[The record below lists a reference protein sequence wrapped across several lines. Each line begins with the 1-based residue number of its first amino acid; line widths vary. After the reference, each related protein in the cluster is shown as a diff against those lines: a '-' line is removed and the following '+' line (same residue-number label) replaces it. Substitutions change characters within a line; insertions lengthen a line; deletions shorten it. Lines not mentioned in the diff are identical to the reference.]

1 MRDAIEAPTVA
12 GMRYL
17 LAPLLLLSAPAFSQS
32 TSAGRTVSVGSFDR
46 VRVEGPFE
54 VHVTI
59 GSPRATITG
68 SRGGDDVAVRVDG
81 TTLSVRKGSGGW
93 GEQPRTGRGV
103 GGSTGGGAGPIVV
116 TLSTPGLTSAS
127 VAAGGRLTIARMRGM
142 RVDVTVS
149 GNGSLSL
156 AAADTDQL
164 NATLIGTG
172 EMTLAGRAARARL
185 IGSGPGA
192 IDASALA
199 VNDLTVH
206 LDGVG
211 AIKAAARYTAQVTNS
226 GLGTVTVAGNA
237 KCRVDAAAG
246 GPVVCGKPGAGVP

>member
-1 MRDAIEAPTVA
+1 
-12 GMRYL
+12 MRYL
-17 LAPLLLLSAPAFSQS
+17 LAPLLLLSSPAFAQG
-32 TSAGRTVSVGSFDR
+32 SAASRTVSVGSFDR

-54 VHVTI
+54 VRVAI

-68 SRGGDDVAVRVDG
+68 DSRMTETVAVRVDG
-81 TTLSVRKGSGGW
+81 TTLSVRKGTGGW
-93 GEQPRTGRGV
+93 GEQPRTA
-103 GGSTGGGAGPIVV
+103 GSAPIVI

-149 GNGSLSL
+149 GNSSLSL

-172 EMTLAGRAARARL
+172 QMTLAGRAARARL
-185 IGSGPGA
+185 VTSGPGA

-199 VNDLTVH
+199 VDDLTVH

-211 AIKAAARYTAQVTNS
+211 EVKAAARYTAQVTNS
-226 GLGTVTVAGNA
+226 GLGTVTVTGNA

-246 GPVVCGKPGAGVP
+246 GPVVCGKAGATS

>member
-1 MRDAIEAPTVA
+1 
-12 GMRYL
+12 MRYL
-17 LAPLLLLSAPAFSQS
+17 LAPLLLLSSPAFAQG
-32 TSAGRTVSVGSFDR
+32 SAASRTVPVGSFDR

-54 VHVTI
+54 VRVTI
-59 GSPRATITG
+59 GSPRATITRAG
-68 SRGGDDVAVRVDG
+68 GGDDGIAVRVDG
-81 TTLSVRKGSGGW
+81 TTLSVRKGVGGW
-93 GEQPRTGRGV
+93 GEQRGSG
-103 GGSTGGGAGPIVV
+103 GGSGGGGANGGPIVV
-116 TLSTPGLTSAS
+116 TLSTPGLVAAS
-127 VAAGGRLTIARMRGM
+127 VAAGGRLTIAKMRGM

-149 GNGSLSL
+149 GNGSLAL

-185 IGSGPGA
+185 IASGPGV
-192 IDASALA
+192 IDASALV

-211 AIKAAARYTAQVTNS
+211 AINAAARYTAQVTNA
-226 GLGTVTVAGNA
+226 GLGTVSVGGTA

-246 GPVVCGKPGAGVP
+246 GPVVCGKPGAMTP

>member
-1 MRDAIEAPTVA
+1 
-12 GMRYL
+12 MRYL
-17 LAPLLLLSAPAFSQS
+17 LAASLLLSSSGFAQS
-32 TSAGRTVSVGSFDR
+32 SATSRTVSVGSFDR

-54 VHVTI
+54 VRVTI
-59 GSPRATITG
+59 GSPRATIVG
-68 SRGGDDVAVRVDG
+68 PRGDDDVTVRVDG

-93 GEQPRTGRGV
+93 GEQPRA
-103 GGSTGGGAGPIVV
+103 SGGGASPIVV
-116 TLSTPGLTSAS
+116 TLSTPGITSAS
-127 VAAGGRLTIARMRGM
+127 VAAGGRLTIAKMRGM

-164 NATLIGTG
+164 NATLIGAG
-172 EMTLAGRAARARL
+172 QMTLAGRAARARL
-185 IGSGPGA
+185 VTSGPGA

-211 AIKAAARYTAQVTNS
+211 ETKAAARYTAQVTNS
-226 GLGTVTVAGNA
+226 GLGTVTITGNA

-246 GPVVCGKPGAGVP
+246 GPVVCGKAGAGAPAP

>member
-1 MRDAIEAPTVA
+1 M

-17 LAPLLLLSAPAFSQS
+17 LAPLLLLLSSPAFAQPS
-32 TSAGRTVSVGSFDR
+32 TASRTESVGSFDR

-54 VHVTI
+54 VRVTI

-68 SRGGDDVAVRVDG
+68 DPRATQAVAVRVDG
-81 TTLSVRKGSGGW
+81 TTLSVRKGAGGW
-93 GEQPRTGRGV
+93 GEQPRGEQGR
-103 GGSTGGGAGPIVV
+103 GAGPIVV

-127 VAAGGRLTIARMRGM
+127 VAAGGRLTIAKMRGM

-149 GNGSLSL
+149 GNGSLSV

-172 EMTLAGRAARARL
+172 KMTHAGRAARARL
-185 IGSGPGA
+185 VTSGPGA
-192 IDASALA
+192 IDASGLA

-211 AIKAAARYTAQVTNS
+211 ETKAAARYTAQVTNS
-226 GLGTVTVAGNA
+226 GLGTVTVTGAA

-246 GPVVCGKPGAGVP
+246 GPVVCGKDGAPS

>member
-1 MRDAIEAPTVA
+1 
-12 GMRYL
+12 MRYL
-17 LAPLLLLSAPAFSQS
+17 LAVPLLLSSPGLAQSPAAS
-32 TSAGRTVSVGSFDR
+32 RTVSVGSFDR

-54 VHVTI
+54 VRVTI
-59 GSPRATITG
+59 GSPRATIVG
-68 SRGGDDVAVRVDG
+68 PRGGEDVTVRVDG
-81 TTLSVRKGSGGW
+81 TTLSVRKGTGGW
-93 GEQPRTGRGV
+93 GEQPR
-103 GGSTGGGAGPIVV
+103 GGGAGPIVV

-149 GNGSLSL
+149 GNGSLSV

-164 NATLIGTG
+164 NATVIGTG
-172 EMTLAGRAARARL
+172 QMTLAGHAARARL
-185 IGSGPGA
+185 VTSGPGA
-192 IDASALA
+192 IDASELA

-211 AIKAAARYTAQVTNS
+211 ETRAAARYTAQVTNS
-226 GLGTVTVAGNA
+226 GLGTVTITGNA

-246 GPVVCGKPGAGVP
+246 GPVVCGKTAVGVSAP

>member
-1 MRDAIEAPTVA
+1 
-12 GMRYL
+12 MRYV
-17 LAPLLLLSAPAFSQS
+17 LAASLLLSSPAFAQS
-32 TSAGRTVSVGSFDR
+32 SATSRTVSVGSFDR

-54 VHVTI
+54 VRVTI

-68 SRGGDDVAVRVDG
+68 PRGADDVTVRVDG
-81 TTLSVRKGSGGW
+81 TTLSVRKGTDGW
-93 GEQPRTGRGV
+93 GEQPR
-103 GGSTGGGAGPIVV
+103 SGGAGPTVV
-116 TLSTPGLTSAS
+116 TLSTPELTSAS
-127 VAAGGRLTIARMRGM
+127 VAAGGRLTIAKMRGM

-149 GNGSLSL
+149 GNGSLAL

-172 EMTLAGRAARARL
+172 QMTLAGRAARARL
-185 IGSGPGA
+185 VTSGPGA
-192 IDASALA
+192 IDASGLA

-211 AIKAAARYTAQVTNS
+211 ETKAAARYTAQVTNS
-226 GLGTVTVAGNA
+226 GLGTVTITGNA

-246 GPVVCGKPGAGVP
+246 GPVVCGKPAAGVSAP

>member
-1 MRDAIEAPTVA
+1 MPGSLRDSREASTVA

-17 LAPLLLLSAPAFSQS
+17 FAPLLLLCSPALSQASAQS
-32 TSAGRTVSVGSFDR
+32 RTVSVGSFDR
-46 VRVEGPFE
+46 IRVEGPFE
-54 VHVTI
+54 VRVTI

-68 SRGGDDVAVRVDG
+68 PRSSDDVAVRVDG
-81 TTLSVRKGSGGW
+81 TTLSVRKGTGGW
-93 GEQPRTGRGV
+93 GEQPRGRGI
-103 GGSTGGGAGPIVV
+103 GGGGGPIVV

-127 VAAGGRLTIARMRGM
+127 VSAGGRMTIARMRGM

-149 GNGSLSL
+149 GNGSLAL

-172 EMTLAGRAARARL
+172 QMTLAGRAARARL
-185 IGSGPGA
+185 ITSGPGL

-211 AIKAAARYTAQVTNS
+211 ETKAAARYTAQVTNG
-226 GLGTVTVAGNA
+226 GLGTVTITGPA
-237 KCRVDAAAG
+237 KCQVDAAAG
-246 GPVVCGKPGAGVP
+246 GPVVCGKPGAMAP

>member
-1 MRDAIEAPTVA
+1 
-12 GMRYL
+12 MRYL
-17 LAPLLLLSAPAFSQS
+17 FAPLLLLSLPAVSQA
-32 TSAGRTVSVGSFDR
+32 SAQSRTVSVGSFDR
-46 VRVEGPFE
+46 IRVEGPFE
-54 VHVTI
+54 VRVTI
-59 GSPRATITG
+59 GSPRATIT
-68 SRGGDDVAVRVDG
+68 RGGGARGEDGVAVRVDG
-81 TTLSVRKGSGGW
+81 TTLSVRKGTGGW
-93 GEQPRTGRGV
+93 GEQPRAGATGS
-103 GGSTGGGAGPIVV
+103 GSGPIVV

-127 VAAGGRLTIARMRGM
+127 VSAGGRMTIARMRGM

-149 GNGSLSL
+149 GNGSLAL

-185 IGSGPGA
+185 ITSGPGM

-211 AIKAAARYTAQVTNS
+211 ETKAAARYTAQVTNG
-226 GLGTVTVAGNA
+226 GLGTVTIIGPA

-246 GPVVCGKPGAGVP
+246 GPVVCGKPGAMAP

>member
-1 MRDAIEAPTVA
+1 MK
-12 GMRYL
+12 YL
-17 LAPLLLLSAPAFSQS
+17 LAPLLILSSPALAGQAPAA
-32 TSAGRTVSVGSFDR
+32 THTVAVGSFDR
-46 VRVEGPFE
+46 IRVEGPFE
-54 VHVTI
+54 VRVTI
-59 GSPRATITG
+59 GSPRATIVG
-68 SRGGDDVAVRVDG
+68 PRGDDSVVVRVDG
-81 TTLSVRKGSGGW
+81 TTLSVRKSTGGW
-93 GEQPRTGRGV
+93 GEQPR
-103 GGSTGGGAGPIVV
+103 GGSASGPVVV

-127 VAAGGRLTIARMRGM
+127 VAAGGRLTIAKMRGM

-149 GNGSLSL
+149 GNGSLAL

-172 EMTLAGRAARARL
+172 QMTLAGRAARARL
-185 IGSGPGA
+185 ITSGPGA

-211 AIKAAARYTAQVTNS
+211 ETKAAARYTAQVTNT
-226 GLGTVTVAGNA
+226 GLGTVTITGNA

-246 GPVVCGKPGAGVP
+246 GPVVCGANGAGASAP

>member
-1 MRDAIEAPTVA
+1 M
-12 GMRYL
+12 
-17 LAPLLLLSAPAFSQS
+17 S
-32 TSAGRTVSVGSFDR
+32 RT
-46 VRVEGPFE
+46 
-54 VHVTI
+54 
-59 GSPRATITG
+59 A
-68 SRGGDDVAVRVDG
+68 
-81 TTLSVRKGSGGW
+81 
-93 GEQPRTGRGV
+93 
-103 GGSTGGGAGPIVV
+103 
-116 TLSTPGLTSAS
+116 LT
-127 VAAGGRLTIARMRGM
+127 
-142 RVDVTVS
+142 
-149 GNGSLSL
+149 
-156 AAADTDQL
+156 
-164 NATLIGTG
+164 
-172 EMTLAGRAARARL
+172 RARL

>member
-1 MRDAIEAPTVA
+1 
-12 GMRYL
+12 MRYL
-17 LAPLLLLSAPAFSQS
+17 LAPLLLLSSPVFAQGSA
-32 TSAGRTVSVGSFDR
+32 TSRTVSIGSFDR

-54 VHVTI
+54 VRVTI
-59 GSPRATITG
+59 GSPHATITG
-68 SRGGDDVAVRVDG
+68 PHGADDATVRVDG
-81 TTLSVRKGSGGW
+81 TTLSVRKGTGGW
-93 GEQPRTGRGV
+93 GEQPRGR
-103 GGSTGGGAGPIVV
+103 GAGPIVV

-149 GNGSLSL
+149 GNGSLAL

-172 EMTLAGRAARARL
+172 QMTLAGRAARARL
-185 IGSGPGA
+185 VTSGPGA
-192 IDASALA
+192 IDASALI
-199 VNDLTVH
+199 VDDLTVN

-211 AIKAAARYTAQVTNS
+211 ETTAAARYTAQVTNS
-226 GLGTVTVAGNA
+226 GLGTVTITGNA

-246 GPVVCGKPGAGVP
+246 GPVVCGKTGAAP